1 MRSISSTW
9 MALALLA
16 IGCDLKVPWGDTGD
30 GGMCLD
36 EFLEVLASDRGLI
49 EAEAEA
55 RGISSSELIGELLTE
70 TLGVADVLFDCSA
83 SETLS
88 ALGDGTGGSF
98 YQADSADDMVDT
110 LISVT
115 EADKDTQQDIVYLID
130 ATGSMSDDITAVRR
144 RLSEVIAALDPS
156 EDRVSMAWYRD
167 KHVDDP
173 WFDRNNGGLM
183 ASDSSQISNYLDDIH
198 ATGGGDFPESL
209 FDASYRVLDNVNW
222 EAETR
227 LLVVV
232 TDAGATDKDTHTAED
247 VVALAEEKGVSVVP
261 ILVGF

>member
-1 MRSISSTW
+1 MLT
-9 MALALLA
+9 
-16 IGCDLKVPWGDTGD
+16 
-30 GGMCLD
+30 
-36 EFLEVLASDRGLI
+36 SDRGLI

-55 RGISSSELIGELLTE
+55 RGVSSSEFIGELLTE

-83 SETLS
+83 SESLS
-88 ALGDGTGGSF
+88 ELGDGTGGSF

-115 EADKDTQQDIVYLID
+115 EANKDTQQDIVYLID
-130 ATGSMSDDITAVRR
+130 ATGSMSDDIAAVRR
-144 RLSEVIAALDPS
+144 RLSEVIEALDSS

-167 KHVDDP
+167 KHVDDD
-173 WFDRNNGGLM
+173 WFDRNNSGLM
-183 ASDSSQISNYLDDIH
+183 APGSSQISSFLDDID
-198 ATGGGDFPESL
+198 ASGGGDFAESL
-209 FDASYRVLDNVNW
+209 YDASYRVLDNVHW

-232 TDAGATDKDTHTAED
+232 TDAGASDKDTHTAED
-247 VVALAEEKGVSVVP
+247 VVALADEKSVQVVP

>member
-1 MRSISSTW
+1 MRSISPIVMT
-9 MALALLA
+9 LALLGV
-16 IGCDLKVPWGDTGD
+16 GCDMKVPWGDTGD
-30 GGMCLD
+30 GGMCMD
-36 EFLEVLASDRGLI
+36 EFLAMLTSDRGLI

-55 RGISSSELIGELLTE
+55 RGVSSSEFIGELLTE

-83 SETLS
+83 SESLS
-88 ALGDGTGGSF
+88 ELGDGTGGSF

-115 EADKDTQQDIVYLID
+115 EANKDTQQDIVYLID
-130 ATGSMSDDITAVRR
+130 ATGSMSDDIAAVRR
-144 RLSEVIAALDPS
+144 RLSEVIEALDSS

-167 KHVDDP
+167 KHVDDD
-173 WFDRNNGGLM
+173 WFDRNNSGLM
-183 ASDSSQISNYLDDIH
+183 APGSSQISSFLDDID
-198 ATGGGDFPESL
+198 ASGGGDFAESL
-209 FDASYRVLDNVNW
+209 YDASYRVLDNVHW

-232 TDAGATDKDTHTAED
+232 TDAGASDKDTHTAED
-247 VVALAEEKGVSVVP
+247 VVALADEKSVQVVP